1 MGSVQIEMIP
11 GAAGE
16 AALTACFHIRRE
28 VFCGEQRVDP
38 ALEWDGLDPACDHFL
53 AVGDRGPVGTARTRL
68 YAPEIG
74 KIERVAVLA
83 TARRCGIG
91 VALMARALQH
101 LRNQGLARVILN
113 AQTAVAR
120 FYAGL
125 GFAAEGPEF
134 MEADIPHVRM
144 ARNLEE
150 PVTPVGGQIAAS
162 RRS

>member
-1 MGSVQIEMIP
+1 MGNVQIHMIP

-16 AALTACFHIRRE
+16 AALTACFHIRRV
-28 VFCGEQRVDP
+28 VFCVEQRVDP

-53 AVGDRGPVGTARTRL
+53 AVDGGRPMGTARTRL
-68 YAPEIG
+68 YAPTIG

-83 TARRCGIG
+83 TARRSGIG
-91 VALMARALQH
+91 AALMSQALQH
-101 LRNQGLARVILN
+101 LRTQGMARVILN

-144 ARNLEE
+144 TQNLE
-150 PVTPVGGQIAAS
+150 
-162 RRS
+162 